1 MTLTGHFEPSLTGV
15 LAVRYFW
22 SRDRFQGKR
31 MFAILDQVVPTKGE
45 LVAWTTAPKP
55 SRDRPLA

>member
-1 MTLTGHFEPSLTGV
+1 MTFTGHFEPSLTGV
-15 LAVRYFW
+15 LAVQYFLVPRPV
-22 SRDRFQGKR
+22 SRQAH
-31 MFAILDQVVPTKGE
+31 AILDQVVPTKGE